1 MNDNLIR
8 ILIVIATILVCLFI
22 DYLVNHCPKCRRW
35 HYFGSGLIILDKPCE
50 INGKEL
56 AKCKK
61 CGHEWKKKEKH
72 RDHPGLGG

>member
-35 HYFGSGLIILDKPCE
+35 HYFGSGLIILDKSCK
-50 INGKEL
+50 INGKEW

-61 CGHEWKKKEKH
+61 CRYEWEKKEKP
-72 RDHPGLGG
+72 RDHLGLGG